1 MTPQRNLENTPK
13 RRYRR
18 FSRPKSFFNDSDDSM
33 NDSLQDF
40 LDNPKLLNRN
50 PIEICSSPE
59 PEVQVNSAPTTPK
72 KTVKEKAVKSL
83 QQRSVSYTPTTPK
96 VMKQKES
103 PKKKQ
108 ATITTPINL
117 ADFGLAEDDTLK
129 KMEKNQ
135 LIEKC
140 TPYGIKKTLGKRA
153 MMSKLNEIYSE

>member
-1 MTPQRNLENTPK
+1 
-13 RRYRR
+13 
-18 FSRPKSFFNDSDDSM
+18 M

-59 PEVQVNSAPTTPK
+59 PEVQANSAPTTPK

-96 VMKQKES
+96 VMKQKEAQ
-103 PKKKQ
+103 KKVQ
-108 ATITTPINL
+108 ATITAPINL
-117 ADFGLAEDDTLK
+117 VDFGLAEDDTLK

-140 TPYGIKKTLGKRA
+140 TPYGIKKTLGKRV
-153 MMSKLNEIYSE
+153 MISKLNEIYSE